1 MNLQKLHHSLLA
13 ALGYLAAAAANG
25 AEINGT
31 VRQAG
36 GDAAKIVVAT
46 DLVPNVGDKVD
57 IYFKIPGGEDEVG
70 VGKGSV
76 TDVRTEIVTVK
87 IESTTGTIARGQLAR
102 FASANPQKKT
112 AAAPLPTPPTVA
124 PPTMP
129 LAKPLTKPEPP
140 PFNPPAEGAVFNFDA
155 LPPGAFAVN
164 AFAARG
170 VRFVAEKGEPLV
182 FDAEPNM
189 ILPGDRRKVLLLG
202 GEHVTSLTITFDEP
216 VRRFGLTRIGTRGG
230 ASVPTWKLEAF
241 DADGKVVAS
250 ANEER
255 GLPKTPQAFSVSGSA
270 VVKVRLSTDNRFG
283 NTVWAT
289 WSSLPVAEFE
299 IER

>member
-1 MNLQKLHHSLLA
+1 MKTCLLA
-13 ALGYLAAAAANG
+13 LFLSYFFTLTATAAHIA
-25 AEINGT
+25 GT
-31 VRQAG
+31 VREAAG
-36 GDAAKIVVAT
+36 DGAKIEVAA
-46 DLVPNVGDKVD
+46 DLVPSIGDKVD
-57 IYFKIPGGEDEVG
+57 IYFKIPGGEEEVD

-76 TDVRTEIVTVK
+76 TDVRAEIVTVK
-87 IESTTGTIARGQLAR
+87 IESTAGTIARGQLAR

-112 AAAPLPTPPTVA
+112 AADPPPI
-124 PPTMP
+124 PPAVTTTTTLQP
-129 LAKPLTKPEPP
+129 NPEPP
-140 PFNPPAEGAVFNFDA
+140 PPDLPSDGITFNFDA

-170 VRFVAEKGEPLV
+170 VRFVTEKGAPLLLE
-182 FDAEPNM
+182 AEANM

-202 GEHVTSLTITFDEP
+202 GEHVTSLTISFDEP
-216 VRRFGLTRIGTRGG
+216 IRRFGLTRIGTRGG

-241 DADGKVVAS
+241 DANGKVVAS

-255 GLPKTPQAFSVSGSA
+255 GLPKTPQEFFVRGAA
-270 VVKVRLSTDNRFG
+270 ITKVRLTTNNRFG